1 MYNKHINLLV
11 ERTWQNIAADCAYL
25 MYFILG
31 LFQWEL
37 YILYKYIYMH
47 VCVYERERERERER
61 DPFTRC
67 PVLSE
72 KECLSCVI
80 DTRNVCLIKPKWQV
94 SIGSVYLA
102 SNHPNNNW
110 EQQSSKSNRPSYFH
124 GSQWWKTR
132 VCPPNECQI
141 NREWKTGGFS
151 LQQGESDTEMSSSH
165 GGLCWCPVTEHVNSS
180 GLFMKFHLHHHDCGS
195 DCCIPTRH
203 PFWIL

>member
-37 YILYKYIYMH
+37 YILYKYIYICMY
-47 VCVYERERERERER
+47 VCMRERERERER

-80 DTRNVCLIKPKWQV
+80 DTRNVCLIKPK
-94 SIGSVYLA
+94 
-102 SNHPNNNW
+102 
-110 EQQSSKSNRPSYFH
+110 
-124 GSQWWKTR
+124 
-132 VCPPNECQI
+132 
-141 NREWKTGGFS
+141 
-151 LQQGESDTEMSSSH
+151 
-165 GGLCWCPVTEHVNSS
+165 
-180 GLFMKFHLHHHDCGS
+180 
-195 DCCIPTRH
+195 
-203 PFWIL
+203 